1 MPKYSRRDF
10 LRQTT
15 VTLAVA
21 ALAAASRSG
30 QSTAAD
36 TRIAKSF
43 IDASGE
49 ELVLGGKPLS
59 WWVGTLGLPFHVSY
73 APDIRANLLAFK
85 DVFARLYPKG
95 EVRYAGKASTHPA
108 VFRIA
113 AEAGVGIDVASP
125 YEARAALEAGVPPR
139 QLDVNGNA
147 KDDGLLN
154 LAIGNDM
161 LIIADSVGE
170 VERIAELAKDHANR
184 PRVMLRVTGFDLE
197 GVTSSAIFTAGEWS
211 KFGILLAD
219 IPPLLARLDQ
229 MPITVLGFHTHIG
242 SQINDLNAY
251 RLVLGKLI
259 ELGAMLKSAGHD
271 FEAVNIGGG
280 FPVSYVSEEEWEQ
293 ILRRI
298 RDGFIAAKDGDRS
311 KIYLWN
317 NAPGDFVMGPDGL
330 PTTEWKGE
338 LFTARYPK
346 EKMLEALLMSEIAV
360 GGRTVKAIDALAEA
374 GTPTLLVEPGRS
386 IVSDSGAT
394 FARVAYD
401 KVVAGA
407 HNLISLDLGVVN
419 YCEAIVALPA
429 RHWAL
434 ATAPNR
440 RDAEP
445 FETFICGNLCFSADM
460 LSRLKVAFAR
470 RPVRGDLV
478 MIASTGAY
486 NPTFFAS
493 NANSFPRPAR
503 ILLEADG
510 TFTYLKR
517 ADTYEDIFSIERT

>member
-1 MPKYSRRDF
+1 MPDMPNYSRRDF

-15 VTLAVA
+15 VTLAVS
-21 ALAAASRSG
+21 ALAAGWRPEQPS
-30 QSTAAD
+30 AAD
-36 TRIAKSF
+36 TPITKGF
-43 IDASGE
+43 IDASGK
-49 ELVLGGKPLS
+49 ELILGGKPLS
-59 WWVGTLGLPFHVSY
+59 WWIETFGLPFHVSY

-125 YEARAALEAGVPPR
+125 YETRAALEAGVPAR

-147 KDDGLLN
+147 KDDGLLK
-154 LAIGNDM
+154 LAIAKDM
-161 LIIADSVGE
+161 LIIADSVAE
-170 VERIAELAKDHANR
+170 VERIAELAKDQTSS
-184 PRVMLRVTGFDLE
+184 PRVMLRVTGFNLE

-219 IPPLLARLDQ
+219 IPALLARLNQ
-229 MPITVLGFHTHIG
+229 MPIKVLGFHTHIG
-242 SQINDLNAY
+242 SQINDLDAY

-280 FPVSYVSEEEWEQ
+280 FPVSYVSEEEWHE
-293 ILRRI
+293 ILDRI
-298 RDGFIAAKDGDRS
+298 RRGFIAAKNGDPS

-317 NAPGDFVMGPDGL
+317 NAPGDFVMGPDGM

-338 LFTARYPK
+338 LFTARFPK
-346 EKMLEALLMSEIAV
+346 EKMLEALLASEITV
-360 GGRTVKAIDALAEA
+360 GGRTLKATDALTEA

-386 IVSDSGAT
+386 IVSDSGVT
-394 FARVAYD
+394 FARVAFD
-401 KVVAGA
+401 KSIAGV
-407 HNLISLDLGVVN
+407 HNLIGLDLGVVN

-429 RHWAL
+429 RHWAI
-434 ATAPNR
+434 ASDPNR

-470 RPVRGDLV
+470 KPARGDVV
-478 MIASTGAY
+478 MISSTGAY

-510 TFTYLKR
+510 TWTYLKR
-517 ADTYEDIFSIERT
+517 ADTYEDIFT